1 LAVLFDADLG
11 PRLPCLPLRGAE
23 MKVEKEVVVEEVKFS
38 IIVIGNDDC
47 VVACRELGRDE
58 A

>member
-1 LAVLFDADLG
+1 
-11 PRLPCLPLRGAE
+11 

-38 IIVIGNDDC
+38 IIVIGNDDEC
-47 VVACRELGRDE
+47 VAACRELGGDE